1 MMGREHAA
9 WVCHVALV
17 IGDGSMAYDDTTD
30 VEVEWS
36 MLGGILGSQRIE
48 YKLDVE
54 RTLVILLVKV
64 GIQAKQLGR
73 RDGDLSILQRENIH
87 LGR

>member
-1 MMGREHAA
+1 
-9 WVCHVALV
+9 
-17 IGDGSMAYDDTTD
+17 MANDDATD

-64 GIQAKQLGR
+64 GIQTKQLG
-73 RDGDLSILQRENIH
+73 
-87 LGR
+87 

>member
-1 MMGREHAA
+1 
-9 WVCHVALV
+9 
-17 IGDGSMAYDDTTD
+17 
-30 VEVEWS
+30 

-73 RDGDLSILQRENIH
+73 RDGDLSIFQRENIH